1 MRTQLV
7 TIHDVARAAG
17 VSPATVSRVFNGG
30 KVTPARALSVQEAAA
45 ALGFAPNRV
54 ARSLRK
60 QRSSVIALI
69 IPDIENPFFT
79 SLARGVEDAAQRTSL
94 SVVLCN
100 SDEDTEKERRYLE
113 VALGEQMAG
122 VIVAAASQDE
132 TDLGPLTDR
141 GVPVVAVD
149 RRPRDAEVDAVR
161 VDNHHG
167 GEVAT
172 RHLLQAGYRRI
183 ACITGPEGASTS
195 EERLAGHRAA
205 LSAAQGS
212 AAAADNTYIRHAD
225 FRVEGGRVA
234 MRELLALPEPP
245 DAVFVA
251 NNLMTIG
258 VLDALGE
265 AGRTRPASV
274 CSPSAT
280 SPGRRWCGRRS
291 RPSNCPRTSW
301 GAPPPTCCYSA
312 GTAACPRCRPWCCA
326 QSSRSARAR
335 PGPPGPDRP

>member
-1 MRTQLV
+1 MV

-100 SDEDTEKERRYLE
+100 SDEDTDKERRYLE

-141 GVPVVAVD
+141 RVPVVAVD
-149 RRPRDAEVDAVR
+149 RRPRDAEVDAVQ

-172 RHLLQAGYRRI
+172 RHLLQAGYHRI

-195 EERLAGHRAA
+195 EERLAGHRTA
-205 LSAAQGS
+205 LRAAQGG
-212 AAAADNTYIRHAD
+212 AAAADDAYVRHAD
-225 FRVEGGRVA
+225 FRVDGGRAA

-258 VLDALGE
+258 VLDALRE
-265 AGRTRPASV
+265 AGRTPPDVGVLSFGDVPWASLV
-274 CSPSAT
+274 
-280 SPGRRWCGRRS
+280 
-291 RPSNCPRTSW
+291 RPSLTAVELPSYELGR
-301 GAPPPTCCYSA
+301 
-312 GTAACPRCRPWCCA
+312 TAADLLLQRMDGSVSPVQTVVLRTKLQVRKSTAGP
-326 QSSRSARAR
+326 ARR
-335 PGPPGPDRP
+335 

>member
-1 MRTQLV
+1 MRTQVV

-30 KVTPARALSVQEAAA
+30 NVTPERALSVRQAAE
-45 ALGFAPNRV
+45 ALGFAPNRL

-100 SDEDTEKERRYLE
+100 SDEDTDKERRYLE

-132 TDLGPLTDR
+132 TDLGPLLAR

-149 RRPRDAEVDAVR
+149 RRPHEAEVDAVQ
-161 VDNHHG
+161 VDNQHG
-167 GEVAT
+167 GEAAT
-172 RHLLQAGYRRI
+172 RHLLKAGYRRV
-183 ACITGPEGASTS
+183 ACIAGPQGASTS
-195 EERLAGHRAA
+195 EERLAGYRMALRSAPDTARA
-205 LSAAQGS
+205 G
-212 AAAADNTYIRHAD
+212 DTYVRHGD
-225 FRVEGGRVA
+225 FRVEGGRAA

-251 NNLMTIG
+251 NNLMTVG
-258 VLDALGE
+258 VLDVLRE
-265 AGRTRPASV
+265 AGRTPPSIGVLSFGDVPWASLI
-274 CSPSAT
+274 
-280 SPGRRWCGRRS
+280 
-291 RPSNCPRTSW
+291 RPSLTVMELPSYELGR
-301 GAPPPTCCYSA
+301 
-312 GTAACPRCRPWCCA
+312 TAADLLLQRIEGNPSPLQTVVLRTRLQVRESTA
-326 QSSRSARAR
+326 
-335 PGPPGPDRP
+335 GP

>member
-1 MRTQLV
+1 MV

-30 KVTPARALSVQEAAA
+30 KVTPARALSVREAAA

-183 ACITGPEGASTS
+183 ACVTGPEGASTS

-205 LSAAQGS
+205 LSSAQGS

-225 FRVEGGRVA
+225 FRVAGGRVA

-245 DAVFVA
+245 DAVFAA
-251 NNLMTIG
+251 NDLMAIG

-265 AGRTRPASV
+265 AGRTPPGVGVLSFGDVPWASLV
-274 CSPSAT
+274 
-280 SPGRRWCGRRS
+280 
-291 RPSNCPRTSW
+291 RPSLTAVELPSYELGR
-301 GAPPPTCCYSA
+301 
-312 GTAACPRCRPWCCA
+312 TAADLLLQRRDGSLSPVQTVVLRTKLQVRESTA
-326 QSSRSARAR
+326 
-335 PGPPGPDRP
+335 GPAES

>member
-113 VALGEQMAG
+113 IALGEQMAG

-132 TDLGPLTDR
+132 TDLGPLTER

-183 ACITGPEGASTS
+183 ACVTGPEGASTS

-225 FRVEGGRVA
+225 FRVEGGRMA

-265 AGRTRPASV
+265 AGRTPPGVGVLSFGDVPWASLV
-274 CSPSAT
+274 
-280 SPGRRWCGRRS
+280 
-291 RPSNCPRTSW
+291 RPSLTAVELPSYELGR
-301 GAPPPTCCYSA
+301 
-312 GTAACPRCRPWCCA
+312 TAADLLLQRRDGSLSPVQTVVLRTKLQVRESTA
-326 QSSRSARAR
+326 
-335 PGPPGPDRP
+335 GPAGS

>member
-1 MRTQLV
+1 MV

-100 SDEDTEKERRYLE
+100 SDEDTDKERRYLE

-141 GVPVVAVD
+141 RVPVVAVD

-172 RHLLQAGYRRI
+172 RHLLQAGYHRI

-205 LSAAQGS
+205 LRAAQGGP
-212 AAAADNTYIRHAD
+212 AAADDTYVRHAD
-225 FRVEGGRVA
+225 FRVDGGRAA

-258 VLDALGE
+258 VLDALRE
-265 AGRTRPASV
+265 TGRTPPDVGVLSFGDVPWASLV
-274 CSPSAT
+274 
-280 SPGRRWCGRRS
+280 
-291 RPSNCPRTSW
+291 RPSLTAVELPSYELGR
-301 GAPPPTCCYSA
+301 
-312 GTAACPRCRPWCCA
+312 TAADLLLQRMDGSVSPVQTVVLRTKLQVRESTAGP
-326 QSSRSARAR
+326 ARA
-335 PGPPGPDRP
+335 

>member
-205 LSAAQGS
+205 LSTAQGG

-265 AGRTRPASV
+265 AGRTPPGVGVLSFGDVPWASLV
-274 CSPSAT
+274 
-280 SPGRRWCGRRS
+280 
-291 RPSNCPRTSW
+291 RPSLTAVELPSYELGR
-301 GAPPPTCCYSA
+301 
-312 GTAACPRCRPWCCA
+312 TAADLLLQRRDGSLSPVQTVVLRTKLQVRESTA
-326 QSSRSARAR
+326 
-335 PGPPGPDRP
+335 GPAGS

>member
-205 LSAAQGS
+205 LSAAQGG

-265 AGRTRPASV
+265 AGRTPPGVGVLSFGDVPWASLV
-274 CSPSAT
+274 
-280 SPGRRWCGRRS
+280 
-291 RPSNCPRTSW
+291 RPSLTAVELPSYELGR
-301 GAPPPTCCYSA
+301 
-312 GTAACPRCRPWCCA
+312 TAADLLLQRRDCSLSPVQTVVLRTKLQVRESTA
-326 QSSRSARAR
+326 
-335 PGPPGPDRP
+335 GPAGS

>member
-265 AGRTRPASV
+265 AGRTPPGVGVLSFGDVPWASLV
-274 CSPSAT
+274 
-280 SPGRRWCGRRS
+280 
-291 RPSNCPRTSW
+291 RPSLTAVELPSYELGR
-301 GAPPPTCCYSA
+301 
-312 GTAACPRCRPWCCA
+312 TAADLLLQRRDGSLSPVQTVVLRTKLQVRESTA
-326 QSSRSARAR
+326 
-335 PGPPGPDRP
+335 GPAGS

>member
-1 MRTQLV
+1 M

-212 AAAADNTYIRHAD
+212 AAAADNTCIRHAD

-265 AGRTRPASV
+265 AGRTPPGVGVLSFGDVPWASLV
-274 CSPSAT
+274 
-280 SPGRRWCGRRS
+280 
-291 RPSNCPRTSW
+291 RPSLTAVELPSYELGR
-301 GAPPPTCCYSA
+301 
-312 GTAACPRCRPWCCA
+312 TAADLLLQRRNGSLSPVQTVVLRTKLQVRESTA
-326 QSSRSARAR
+326 
-335 PGPPGPDRP
+335 GPAGS

>member
-100 SDEDTEKERRYLE
+100 SDEDTDKERRYLE

-141 GVPVVAVD
+141 RVPVVAVD
-149 RRPRDAEVDAVR
+149 RRPRDAEVDAVQ

-172 RHLLQAGYRRI
+172 RHLLQAGYHRI

-195 EERLAGHRAA
+195 EERLAGHRTA
-205 LSAAQGS
+205 LRAAQGG
-212 AAAADNTYIRHAD
+212 AAAADDAYVRHAD
-225 FRVEGGRVA
+225 FRVDGGRAA

-258 VLDALGE
+258 VLDALRE
-265 AGRTRPASV
+265 AGRTPPDVGVLSFGDVPWASLV
-274 CSPSAT
+274 
-280 SPGRRWCGRRS
+280 
-291 RPSNCPRTSW
+291 RPSLTAVELPSYELGR
-301 GAPPPTCCYSA
+301 
-312 GTAACPRCRPWCCA
+312 TAADLLLQRMDGSVSPVQTVVLRTKLQVRKSTAGP
-326 QSSRSARAR
+326 ARR
-335 PGPPGPDRP
+335 